1 MREIIMLGG
10 SLVDGTGAV
19 SLRNRELIGN
29 RAGEMFLTGGT
40 RAYPLTADGTV
51 CRGADNSFTSQLA
64 LGPLTKCTIGLRANS
79 AEFEPELV

>member
-29 RAGEMFLTGGT
+29 RAGEMFLTGGA
-40 RAYPLTADGTV
+40 RAYL
-51 CRGADNSFTSQLA
+51 L
-64 LGPLTKCTIGLRANS
+64 S
-79 AEFEPELV
+79 AY